1 MSDDLQGRLQ
11 AEKIELSSIS
21 KRFFAAAI
29 DEILIAIVFIFVIYD
44 QLQGLSNPDDVVAL
58 VNSFTLEYMFIKILY
73 QVGFVTQ
80 YGATI
85 GKIALKIKVISQ
97 DDFEKPHFANALNRS
112 IFRIISESVLWI
124 GYIWA
129 CYTKNRETWHDKTAK
144 TLVVDA

>member
-1 MSDDLQGRLQ
+1 MSDDLQDRLQ
-11 AEKIELSSIS
+11 TENIELAPII

-29 DEILIAIVFIFVIYD
+29 DEILIAVVFIFVIYD
-44 QLQGLSNPDDVVAL
+44 QLQGLSNPDDIVVL

-73 QVGFVTQ
+73 QTGFVAQ

-85 GKIALKIKVISQ
+85 GKIALKIKVINQ
-97 DDFEKPHFANALNRS
+97 DDFEKPGFASALNRS
-112 IFRIISESVLWI
+112 IFRIISESVFWL

-129 CYTKNRETWHDKTAK
+129 FFTQNRETWHDKTAK